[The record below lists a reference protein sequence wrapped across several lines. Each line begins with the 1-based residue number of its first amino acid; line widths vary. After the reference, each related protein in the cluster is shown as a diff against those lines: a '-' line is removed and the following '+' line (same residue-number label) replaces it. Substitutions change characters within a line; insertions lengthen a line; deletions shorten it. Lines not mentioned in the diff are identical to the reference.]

1 MMESRERVL
10 AALDH
15 KEADR
20 VPRDLAGTRYSSI
33 HAEAYE
39 RLRPALGLPE
49 AEIRIV
55 DTTQG
60 LAHVH
65 DDLLDRFGADV
76 ALVSSGSPSTYRR
89 EVTNDGEF
97 ERFVDEWGVVRARP
111 VGGLYY
117 ESSTAPLKGV
127 ITAAGIA
134 AFPWPDP
141 RDAGRFEGMAQ
152 RARHIHD
159 VEHRAVFVGSLCA
172 GVTEMHFRLRGYED
186 GYMDMAADPALARQL
201 MEKIT
206 EIKLAY
212 WERVLDEIG
221 DDIDIAAEADDL
233 GAQHAPLFSPKT
245 YREIVKPL
253 HAEIISLIKGRSRAR
268 FFLHSCGAIRDLIPD
283 LIEIGVDCL
292 NPVQVSADGMDTAT
306 LKAEFGRDLTFWGG
320 AVDPQKV
327 LARGTP
333 EEVKAEVRQRIRDLK
348 PGGGFVFASVHNI
361 QAHVPV
367 ENILAMWEAL
377 DEEGGYD

>member
-1 MMESRERVL
+1 MEPRERVL
-10 AALDH
+10 VALDH

-33 HAEAYE
+33 HAEAYA
-39 RLRPALGLPE
+39 RLRPAMGLPD

-76 ALVSSGSPSTYRR
+76 ALVSPGPPSTYRR
-89 EVTNDGEF
+89 EVVDDGEY

-111 VGGLYY
+111 RGGLYY
-117 ESSTAPLKGV
+117 ESSSAPLKGA
-127 ITAAGIA
+127 ISAADVA
-134 AFPWPDP
+134 AFAWPDP
-141 RDAGRFEGMAQ
+141 RDPGRFTGMAE
-152 RARHIHD
+152 RARHIRD

-186 GYMDMAADPALARQL
+186 GYMDLAADPALARQL
-201 MEKIT
+201 MEKIAQV
-206 EIKLAY
+206 KLGY
-212 WERVLDEIG
+212 WEKVLDEIG
-221 DDIDIAAEADDL
+221 DVIDIAAEADDL
-233 GAQHAPLFSPKT
+233 GAQHAPLFSPRT

-253 HAEIISLIKGRSRAR
+253 HAELISYIKSRSRAR

-292 NPVQVSADGMDTAT
+292 NPVQVSADGMETAG
-306 LKAEFGRDLTFWGG
+306 LKAEFGKDITFWGG
-320 AVDPQKV
+320 SVDPQVV

-333 EEVKAEVRQRIRDLK
+333 EQVAAEVRRRIGDLK

-367 ENILAMWEAL
+367 ENILAMWDAL
-377 DEEGGYD
+377 EEVGGYA